1 MPEPTEGAEF
11 PPKRFITAAEG
22 DRIVASNRMQ
32 TQTSFQLAKAFGT
45 LVKHHGDIK
54 RPPVDVTLPNVVS
67 AYFMGVKPKDIWSPK
82 QLSIWFR
89 CHPWDHLLYDF
100 AEKWGT
106 VHGMPSPTLEIDDN
120 EDYWQLTLLNFL
132 LAHTAYLDLTRNS
145 EYVWLAYEQEK
156 KRLWANLDQKM
167 GRSGKDPR
175 TFFCRCQVGD
185 DGDLRYF
192 TAADKQNYIVPRCSR
207 KPVGHYIMPPTGGPD
222 IVTGPEERGE
232 REAYL
237 DFAERFANH
246 PHLDAPVRERILG
259 QLLHARR
266 TVHPSLIALN
276 HLPDPL
282 KERLSQLFPVAAVD
296 DEGNDAM
303 DLDDDDDDDGDDAE
317 HEHEIVF
324 NGWNLDMEGL
334 LSMEM
339 TKILGEWRIQ

>member
-1 MPEPTEGAEF
+1 
-11 PPKRFITAAEG
+11 
-22 DRIVASNRMQ
+22 
-32 TQTSFQLAKAFGT
+32 
-45 LVKHHGDIK
+45 
-54 RPPVDVTLPNVVS
+54 
-67 AYFMGVKPKDIWSPK
+67 
-82 QLSIWFR
+82 
-89 CHPWDHLLYDF
+89 
-100 AEKWGT
+100 
-106 VHGMPSPTLEIDDN
+106 
-120 EDYWQLTLLNFL
+120 
-132 LAHTAYLDLTRNS
+132 
-145 EYVWLAYEQEK
+145 
-156 KRLWANLDQKM
+156 
-167 GRSGKDPR
+167 
-175 TFFCRCQVGD
+175 
-185 DGDLRYF
+185 
-192 TAADKQNYIVPRCSR
+192 
-207 KPVGHYIMPPTGGPD
+207 MPPTDGPD

-237 DFAERFANH
+237 DFAERFANL
-246 PHLDAPVRERILG
+246 PLLDAPVRERILG